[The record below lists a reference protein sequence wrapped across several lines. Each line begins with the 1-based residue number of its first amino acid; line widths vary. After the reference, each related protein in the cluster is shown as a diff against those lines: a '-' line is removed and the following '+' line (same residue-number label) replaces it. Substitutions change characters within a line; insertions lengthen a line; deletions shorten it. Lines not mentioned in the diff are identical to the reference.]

1 MQTSQIMKDNININK
16 KSPEEKELQ
25 IKNSLDEFWSKNK
38 DKLMESDDEN
48 NTNENNNNNLS
59 DKKKK
64 KKIRKKIF

>member
-1 MQTSQIMKDNININK
+1 MQTFQIMKDNINK
-16 KSPEEKELQ
+16 KSPKEKKLQ

-48 NTNENNNNNLS
+48 NSNENNNNNLN
-59 DKKKK
+59 DMKK